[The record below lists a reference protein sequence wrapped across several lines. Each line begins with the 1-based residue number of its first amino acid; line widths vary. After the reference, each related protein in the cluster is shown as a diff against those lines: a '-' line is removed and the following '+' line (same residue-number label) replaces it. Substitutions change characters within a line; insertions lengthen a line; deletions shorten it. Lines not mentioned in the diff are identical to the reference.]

1 MYQQKIKDRF
11 IRKLYAAAKR
21 QKVPLPVCLNKVL
34 QEYLT
39 GKET

>member
-1 MYQQKIKDRF
+1 MYQNKIQDRL

-21 QKVPLPVCLNKVL
+21 RGVSLPVCLNKVL